1 MCTKGMSA
9 GGTRIV
15 MRNLHKHRLTG
26 TIVGL
31 ILPVIA
37 ICASDEPVPHA
48 PGHWSGTATFGLMT
62 WSDLNDLEPDAG
74 GGFDSL
80 GFIVELAGH
89 KHVTRWGSADVLIG
103 VDLGISATQSD
114 IPGNTEDFTQRGVY
128 VTPSIKF
135 RFGERSRRYL
145 NLETVLGC
153 YQVDIAELICDEDI
167 FNKIVCIEIAEPYD
181 EDALGG
187 YLGITGGFGSGFIM
201 GLKVHFADFGRVTGL
216 GPDTGDL
223 KGPIYIFSLG
233 GAFGG

>member
-1 MCTKGMSA
+1 MLNLYTH
-9 GGTRIV
+9 RI
-15 MRNLHKHRLTG
+15 MG
-26 TIVGL
+26 AIVGL

-37 ICASDEPVPHA
+37 VCAADESASHA
-48 PGHWSGTATFGLMT
+48 PGHWSGTATFGLIT
-62 WSDLNDLEPDAG
+62 WSDLKDLEPDAG

-103 VDLGISATQSD
+103 VDFGISATQSD
-114 IPGNTEDFTQRGVY
+114 IPGNTEDFTQRGLY
-128 VTPSIKF
+128 LTPSIKF

-145 NLETVLGC
+145 NLEAGLGW

-167 FNKIVCIEIAEPYD
+167 FNNIVCIEIAEPYE

-187 YLGITGGFGSGFIM
+187 YLGISGGFGGGFIM
-201 GLKVHFADFGRVTGL
+201 GLKVHFADFGKVTGL
-216 GPDTGDL
+216 GPDTGAL

>member
-1 MCTKGMSA
+1 MLNLYTH
-9 GGTRIV
+9 RI
-15 MRNLHKHRLTG
+15 MG
-26 TIVGL
+26 AIVGL

-37 ICASDEPVPHA
+37 ICAADESASHA
-48 PGHWSGTATFGLMT
+48 PGHWSGTATFGLIT
-62 WSDLNDLEPDAG
+62 WSDLKDLEPDAG

-89 KHVTRWGSADVLIG
+89 KHLTRWGSADVLIG
-103 VDLGISATQSD
+103 VDLGISATQSN

-128 VTPSIKF
+128 LTPSIKF
-135 RFGERSRRYL
+135 RFGERGRRYL
-145 NLETVLGC
+145 NLEAGLGW

-167 FNKIVCIEIAEPYD
+167 FNNNVCIEIAEPYN

-187 YLGITGGFGSGFIM
+187 YLGISGGFGGGFIM
-201 GLKVHFADFGRVTGL
+201 GLKVHFADFGKVTGL

>member
-1 MCTKGMSA
+1 MGA
-9 GGTRIV
+9 
-15 MRNLHKHRLTG
+15 
-26 TIVGL
+26 IVGL

-37 ICASDEPVPHA
+37 ICAADESASQA
-48 PGHWSGTATFGLMT
+48 PGHWSGTATFGLIT
-62 WSDLNDLEPDAG
+62 WSDLKDLEPDAG

-89 KHVTRWGSADVLIG
+89 KHVARWGSADVLIG
-103 VDLGISATQSD
+103 VDFGISATQSD
-114 IPGNTEDFTQRGVY
+114 IPGNTEDFTQRGLY
-128 VTPSIKF
+128 LTPSIKF

-145 NLETVLGC
+145 NMEAGLGW
-153 YQVDIAELICDEDI
+153 YQVDIAELICDEDT
-167 FNKIVCIEIAEPYD
+167 FNNIVCIEIAEPYD

-187 YLGITGGFGSGFIM
+187 YLGISGGFGGGFIM
-201 GLKVHFADFGRVTGL
+201 GLKVHFADFGKVTGL

>member
-1 MCTKGMSA
+1 
-9 GGTRIV
+9 
-15 MRNLHKHRLTG
+15 
-26 TIVGL
+26 
-31 ILPVIA
+31 
-37 ICASDEPVPHA
+37 
-48 PGHWSGTATFGLMT
+48 
-62 WSDLNDLEPDAG
+62 
-74 GGFDSL
+74 L

-103 VDLGISATQSD
+103 VDFGISATQSD
-114 IPGNTEDFTQRGVY
+114 IPGNTEDFTQRGLY
-128 VTPSIKF
+128 LTPSIKF

-145 NLETVLGC
+145 NMEAGLGW

-167 FNKIVCIEIAEPYD
+167 FNNTVCIEIAEPYD

-187 YLGITGGFGSGFIM
+187 YLGISGGFGGGFIM
-201 GLKVHFADFGRVTGL
+201 GLKVHFADFGKVTGL